1 MSKVAYNDDKDIP
14 SEDPSVLEVTPE
26 QQKVDPVLLNKALR
40 KVDFRLLPVL
50 GLLWVRAST

>member
-1 MSKVAYNDDKDIP
+1 MSKGSYNDDKELA
-14 SEDPSVLEVTPE
+14 SEDPSVLEVLPE

-50 GLLWVRAST
+50 GLLYVY